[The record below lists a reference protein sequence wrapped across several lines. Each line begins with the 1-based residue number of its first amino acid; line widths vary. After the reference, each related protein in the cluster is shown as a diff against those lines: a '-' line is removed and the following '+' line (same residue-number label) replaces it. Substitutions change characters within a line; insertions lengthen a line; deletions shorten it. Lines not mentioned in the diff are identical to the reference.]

1 MRILWR
7 ILSYVGKYKWLLIL
21 AYATMFIGLAALLA
35 VPRLVE
41 YVIDEGIDA
50 GDRRAVLI
58 GSLAIVAAAVGQGI
72 FIYIRSYLFQAL
84 AERVSTDLRAEYY
97 RKLQTLSFS
106 FYDTADSGQLMARGA
121 EDINSI
127 RRFLMFSMRMFIY
140 GLTMIVAV
148 SFILLRADGSLALMA
163 LAVIPV
169 LVFTSI
175 RFGRIVRPQFL
186 NVQQQ
191 FGDMSSVLQENLA
204 GTRVVRVFAAE
215 QREIKKYDQSLQD
228 LFDWQMSAVR
238 IWSKYFPAMT
248 MLNELAIGFI
258 LWYGGR
264 QVLSGQLSVGTLIA
278 FNLYMVLL
286 MMPVRSLGFIINSLA
301 RAIASGERI
310 FEILDVRPP
319 IRDNEGALE
328 LTNPSG
334 GVRFEAVSFRFPNS
348 EPLVLNDIN
357 IDAKPGEIIALFG
370 PTGSGKST
378 VTSLLQRFYDVAEGR
393 ITIDGHDVRDLTLSS
408 LRRSVGVVAQ
418 DTFLFGTSIRDN
430 IAFGNPDA
438 TDEQIERAARIAKA
452 HDFITQQ
459 PQGYDTVI
467 GERGVSL
474 SGGQK
479 QRVSLARALCT
490 DPAILVLDDATS
502 SVDTETEYE
511 IQQALKDAMEGRTT
525 FVIAQRLSTLKH
537 ADEIIVLEHGQIA
550 ERGKHDELLR
560 SRGLYARIYDL
571 QLRDQEELLDVAD

>member
-1 MRILWR
+1 M
-7 ILSYVGKYKWLLIL
+7 VF
-21 AYATMFIGLAALLA
+21 AYTTMFIGLAALLA

-50 GDRRAVLI
+50 GNSRVVVI
-58 GSLAIVAAAVGQGI
+58 GSLAIVGAAIAQGV
-72 FIYIRSYLFQAL
+72 FIYTRSYLFQAL
-84 AERVSTDLRAEYY
+84 SERVSTDLRAEYF
-97 RKLQTLSFS
+97 RKLQTLNFS
-106 FYDTADSGQLMARGA
+106 FYDTADSGQLMSRGA

-140 GLTMIVAV
+140 GVTMLVAV
-148 SFILLRADGSLALMA
+148 SIILLRADGSLALMA
-163 LAVIPV
+163 LAVVPLLII
-169 LVFTSI
+169 TSI

-215 QREIKKYDQSLQD
+215 QREITKFEKSLTE
-228 LFDWQMSAVR
+228 LFDWQMTAVKV
-238 IWSKYFPAMT
+238 WSRYFPAMT
-248 MLNELAIGFI
+248 MLNELAIVFI

-264 QVLSGQLSVGTLIA
+264 QVLSGDLSIGTLIS
-278 FNLYMVLL
+278 FNLYMLLL

-310 FEILDVRPP
+310 FEVLDLRPA
-319 IRDNEGALE
+319 IRNKDDALE
-328 LTNPSG
+328 LTSPRG
-334 GVRFEAVSFRFPNS
+334 AVRFNDVSFRYPNNA
-348 EPLVLNDIN
+348 PLVLSNVDFE
-357 IDAKPGEIIALFG
+357 AAPGEIIALFG

-378 VTSLLQRFYDVAEGR
+378 ATALLQRFYDVTEG
-393 ITIDGHDVRDLTLSS
+393 TVTFDGHDVRDLELTS
-408 LRRSVGVVAQ
+408 LRRAIGVVPQ
-418 DTFLFGTSIRDN
+418 DSFLFGATIREN
-430 IAFGNPDA
+430 IAFGNPA
-438 TDEQIERAARIAKA
+438 ASDEEVERAARIANA
-452 HDFITQQ
+452 HDFIMQQ
-459 PQGYDTVI
+459 ANGYDTVV

-490 DPAILVLDDATS
+490 NPAVLILDDATS

-511 IQQALKDAMEGRTT
+511 IQQALGSAMEGRTT

-537 ADEIIVLEHGQIA
+537 ADEIVVFEHGRIV
-550 ERGKHDELLR
+550 ERGRHEELLR
-560 SRGLYARIYDL
+560 NRGLYARIYDL
-571 QLRDQEELLDVAD
+571 QLRDQEELLNVAD

>member
-1 MRILWR
+1 LRVLWR
-7 ILSYVGKYKWLLIL
+7 ILSYVGIYKWQLVL
-21 AYATMFIGLAALLA
+21 AYTTMFIGLAALLA

-41 YVIDEGIDA
+41 YVIDDGIDA
-50 GDRRAVLI
+50 GNRRVVLL
-58 GSLAIVAAAVGQGI
+58 GSLAIVGAAVGQGI

-84 AERVSTDLRAEYY
+84 AERVSTDMRAEYY

-148 SFILLRADGSLALMA
+148 SIILLRADGSLALMA
-163 LAVIPV
+163 LAVIPI
-169 LVFTSI
+169 LVFTSV

-264 QVLSGQLSVGTLIA
+264 QVLSGQLSIGTLIA

-319 IRDNEGALE
+319 IRDKDGALE
-328 LTNPSG
+328 LANPRG
-334 GVRFEAVSFRFPNS
+334 AVRFEDVSFRFPNS
-348 EPLVLNDIN
+348 EPLVLRDID
-357 IDAKPGEIIALFG
+357 IEAAPGKIVALFG

-378 VTSLLQRFYDVAEGR
+378 VTALLQRSYDVTEGR
-393 ITIDGHDVRDLTLSS
+393 VSVDSHDVRDLTLTS
-408 LRRSVGVVAQ
+408 LRRSIGVVAQ

-438 TDEQIERAARIAKA
+438 SDAQIERAARIAKA
-452 HDFITQQ
+452 HDFIMQQ

-490 DPAILVLDDATS
+490 DPAILILDDATS

-511 IQQALKDAMEGRTT
+511 IQQALRDAMEGRTT

-537 ADEIIVLEHGQIA
+537 ADEIIVLEHGQVA
-550 ERGKHDELLR
+550 ERGRHDELLR
-560 SRGLYARIYDL
+560 NRGLYARIYDL

>member
-7 ILSYVGKYKWLLIL
+7 ILTYVGKHKWQLIL

-35 VPRLVE
+35 VPRLIE
-41 YVIDEGIDA
+41 YVIDQGIDA
-50 GDRRAVLI
+50 GDRRVVAI
-58 GSLAIVAAAVGQGI
+58 GSLAIVGAAIAQGV
-72 FIYIRSYLFQAL
+72 FIYTRSYLFQAL

-106 FYDTADSGQLMARGA
+106 FYDTSDSGQLMSRGA

-140 GLTMIVAV
+140 GFTMIVVV
-148 SFILLRADGSLALMA
+148 SIILLRADGSLALMA
-163 LAVIPV
+163 LAVIP
-169 LVFTSI
+169 LLIITSV
-175 RFGRIVRPQFL
+175 RFGQIVRPQFA

-215 QREIKKYDQSLQD
+215 QREISKFEQSLTD
-228 LFDWQMSAVR
+228 LFNWQMNAVR
-238 IWSKYFPAMT
+238 IWARYFPAMT
-248 MLNELAIGFI
+248 MLNELAIAFI

-264 QVLSGQLSVGTLIA
+264 QVLSGELSIGTLIA

-301 RAIASGERI
+301 RAIASGQRI
-310 FEILDVRPP
+310 FEILDLRPP
-319 IRDNEGALE
+319 IRDKEDALVLSEPRGA
-328 LTNPSG
+328 
-334 GVRFEAVSFRFPNS
+334 VRFEHVSFRFPNA
-348 EPLVLNDIN
+348 EPMVLSDISF
-357 IDAKPGEIIALFG
+357 AVEPGKVIALFG

-378 VTSLLQRFYDVAEGR
+378 VTALLQRFYDVADGR
-393 ITIDGHDVRDLTLSS
+393 VTFDGLDVRDLQLAS
-408 LRRSVGVVAQ
+408 LRRAIGAVPQ
-418 DTFLFGTSIRDN
+418 DSFLFGTSIRDN
-430 IAFGNPDA
+430 IAFGYPDA
-438 TDEQIERAARIAKA
+438 SDAEIERAARIAQA
-452 HDFITQQ
+452 HDFIMLQSN
-459 PQGYDTVI
+459 GYDTII
-467 GERGVSL
+467 GERGISL

-490 DPAILVLDDATS
+490 DPAVLILDDATS

-511 IQQALKDAMEGRTT
+511 IQQALRDAMEGRTT

-537 ADEIIVLEHGQIA
+537 ADEIVVLEHGRIE
-550 ERGKHDELLR
+550 ERGRHDELLR
-560 SRGLYARIYDL
+560 NRGLYARIYDL
-571 QLRDQEELLDVAD
+571 QLRDQEELLNVAD

>member
-1 MRILWR
+1 MRVLWR
-7 ILSYVGKYKWLLIL
+7 ILSYVGKYKWQLVL
-21 AYATMFIGLAALLA
+21 AYTTMFIGLAALLA

-50 GDRRAVLI
+50 GNRRVVLL
-58 GSLAIVAAAVGQGI
+58 GSLAIVGAAVGQGI
-72 FIYIRSYLFQAL
+72 FIYTRSYLFQAL
-84 AERVSTDLRAEYY
+84 AERVSTDMRAEYY

-148 SFILLRADGSLALMA
+148 SIILLRADGSLALMA
-163 LAVIPV
+163 LAVIP
-169 LVFTSI
+169 LLIITSV

-191 FGDMSSVLQENLA
+191 VGDMSSVLQENLA

-215 QREIKKYDQSLQD
+215 HREIKKYDQSLQD

-264 QVLSGQLSVGTLIA
+264 QVLNGQLSIGTLIA

-319 IRDNEGALE
+319 IRDKDGALE
-328 LTNPSG
+328 LENPRG
-334 GVRFEAVSFRFPNS
+334 AVRFESVSFRFPNS
-348 EPLVLNDIN
+348 EPLVLRDID
-357 IDAKPGEIIALFG
+357 IEAAPGKSVALFG

-378 VTSLLQRFYDVAEGR
+378 VTALLQRSYDVTEGR
-393 ITIDGHDVRDLTLSS
+393 VTVDGHDVRDLTLTS

-418 DTFLFGTSIRDN
+418 DTFLFGRSIRDN

-438 TDEQIERAARIAKA
+438 TDAQIERAARIAKA
-452 HDFITQQ
+452 HDFIMQQ

-490 DPAILVLDDATS
+490 DPAILILDDATS

-511 IQQALKDAMEGRTT
+511 IQQALRDAMEGRTT

-537 ADEIIVLEHGQIA
+537 ADEIIVLEHGQVA
-550 ERGKHDELLR
+550 ERGRHDELLR
-560 SRGLYARIYDL
+560 NRGLYARIYDL